1 MRTFL
6 IVLILML
13 GSLPAV
19 ASQHHHRYHHITTT
33 YRHHSYRHYAYH
45 HHYGACDGIHRC
57 ICGSTQARH
66 FGLPRMYHGHNLWEA
81 GEWGRAFP
89 HTSAHPGAVVVKTH
103 HVAQLVSASGG
114 CSRAVVRDDRGE
126 HPYNICGAQFVDVR

>member
-66 FGLPRMYHGHNLWEA
+66 FGLPACIMGITC
-81 GEWGRAFP
+81 GKP
-89 HTSAHPGAVVVKTH
+89 
-103 HVAQLVSASGG
+103 ASGAE
-114 CSRAVVRDDRGE
+114 RFRILR
-126 HPYNICGAQFVDVR
+126 HIQAQS